1 MRVIAVLIAVGL
13 GTPAFAAD
21 APPAPVRHIL
31 QSVPASGAPG
41 QQVNVADVVFA
52 PGAKLGYHTHPGEEV
67 GVVVSGKLKV
77 EIEGKPPLIVTA
89 GESFAIPRGTMHQAS
104 APEGETRVIST
115 YVVDKD
121 KPLAT
126 LRP

>member
-1 MRVIAVLIAVGL
+1 MRAIVALAALAL
-13 GTPAFAAD
+13 GAPAFAAD

-41 QQVNVADVVFA
+41 QQVNVAEVVFA
-52 PGAKLGYHTHPGEEV
+52 PGAKLGYHTHPGEEI

-77 EIEGKPPLIVTA
+77 EIEGKPALIVTP
-89 GESFAIPRGTMHQAS
+89 GESFMIPRGTVHQAS
-104 APEGETRVIST
+104 APEGETHVMST